1 MSSPV
6 DPYRD
11 WGAAYVL
18 GSLSPGERREFEG
31 HLAGCPECA
40 GDVSSFAGVPGILS
54 AVPRDRALDL
64 LEPGTDEDGP
74 PATVLTGLLAA

>member
-18 GSLSPGERREFEG
+18 GSLSPGERREFEA
-31 HLAGCPECA
+31 HLATGCPECA
-40 GDVSSFAGVPGILS
+40 GDVTALAGVPGILS
-54 AVPRDRALDL
+54 AVPRDRAIDL
-64 LEPGTDEDGP
+64 LGPAVDDEP
-74 PATVLTGLLAA
+74 PAAVLTG